1 MSNVFETNDGESNQ
15 LLKPLRV
22 PSLADGL
29 VQTAKELI
37 EDLPDW
43 SLIECDEQQGVLTCE
58 RSARLL
64 SGKSTVT
71 IRLDSAEGIPS
82 TTVNLRSESQGG
94 LRKGDRANVIEFM
107 RLFMRRVV

>member
-1 MSNVFETNDGESNQ
+1 MSHVFETNDGESNP

-29 VQTAKELI
+29 IQTAKELVD
-37 EDLPDW
+37 DLPEWTLLEAD
-43 SLIECDEQQGVLTCE
+43 DAKGVLSCE

-64 SGKSTVT
+64 SGKSKVT
-71 IRLDSAEGIPS
+71 IRIESPEGVPS
-82 TTVNLRSESQGG
+82 TTVNLRSESSGG